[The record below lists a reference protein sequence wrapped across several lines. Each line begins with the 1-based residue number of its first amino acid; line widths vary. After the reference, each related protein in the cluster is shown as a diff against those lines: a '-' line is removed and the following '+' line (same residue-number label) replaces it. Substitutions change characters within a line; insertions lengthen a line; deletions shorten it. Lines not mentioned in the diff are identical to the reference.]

1 MKPVFTLLAL
11 LALVA
16 MPAAAAPA
24 TTSTPSPAA
33 PAPTTERAAPAWKP
47 KAQGWAGLEE
57 ALTCEQALAV
67 LKPKLG
73 NPLIVNRTKGGRF
86 EQWNYDNGGDLLFI
100 NGLLAYWTVPAAD
113 RDVLS
118 PAEASRVADDK
129 SVSQPPAR
137 HGA

>member
-1 MKPVFTLLAL
+1 MKPVATLLAL
-11 LALVA
+11 LALAA
-16 MPAAAAPA
+16 MPAAAAP
-24 TTSTPSPAA
+24 TPSRVVPVPAA
-33 PAPTTERAAPAWKP
+33 EQSAPVWKP
-47 KAQGWAGLEE
+47 KAQGWAGLEA

-73 NPLIVNRTKGGRF
+73 NPLIVNRIKGGRF

-129 SVSQPPAR
+129 PAAPVPAE